1 MCSSDP
7 RTTDDVYGEIRNVF
21 TEAEWHEDA
30 RIIRLFRD
38 KTELGTGEI
47 AVVTAGTSDIP
58 VAEEA
63 RSAGNKM
70 VWELVE
76 QWLKA
81 QGGKNKP
88 RQLNAPKVTGV
99 LPNPGYAA

>member
-1 MCSSDP
+1 
-7 RTTDDVYGEIRNVF
+7 
-21 TEAEWHEDA
+21 
-30 RIIRLFRD
+30 
-38 KTELGTGEI
+38 
-47 AVVTAGTSDIP
+47 
-58 VAEEA
+58 
-63 RSAGNKM
+63 M

-81 QGGKNKP
+81 QGGKIKP